1 MSMFVNYP
9 QYLEKWD
16 VALAPPRTRTMVQM
30 EISLLSLRN
39 LARLLLFIL
48 GGRAF
53 VIVPKILDIHDLVWN
68 LEDFEY
74 GLLFSF
80 FFINANGSAYFW
92 A

>member
-1 MSMFVNYP
+1 VNLHNGANGNGIVLP
-9 QYLEKWD
+9 
-16 VALAPPRTRTMVQM
+16 
-30 EISLLSLRN
+30 LLSLRN
-39 LARLLLFIL
+39 IARLLLFIL

-80 FFINANGSAYFW
+80 FS
-92 A
+92 